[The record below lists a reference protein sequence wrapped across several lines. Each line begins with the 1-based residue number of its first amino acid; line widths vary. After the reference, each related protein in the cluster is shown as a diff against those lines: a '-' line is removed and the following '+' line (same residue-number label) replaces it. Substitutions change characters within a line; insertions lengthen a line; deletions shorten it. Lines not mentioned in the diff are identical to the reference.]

1 MNTQKEDNR
10 DTFAEAKRV
19 FEQLGLDQKA
29 EFIATQTLNTVGEAI
44 STFVDYVSGECS
56 EIFSTSASP
65 AESPADEKDSAE
77 AEAA

>member
-29 EFIATQTLNTVGEAI
+29 EFIATQTLNTVAEAI
-44 STFVDYVSGECS
+44 STFVDYVSEECS
-56 EIFSTSASP
+56 EIFSTPAS
-65 AESPADEKDSAE
+65 SDDEKDSAE
-77 AEAA
+77 AEAT